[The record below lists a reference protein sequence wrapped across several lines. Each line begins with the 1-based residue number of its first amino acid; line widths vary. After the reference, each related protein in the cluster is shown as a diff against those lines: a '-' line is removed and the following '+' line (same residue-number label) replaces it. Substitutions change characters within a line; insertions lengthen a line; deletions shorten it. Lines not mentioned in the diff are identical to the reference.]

1 MRKLLYFTIQLLKET
16 FVQIFVSLDLVSLV
30 LIYWKNV
37 DIPIWVLVIIPII
50 GLYIGSF
57 NIYKRGMRIY
67 GYHFR
72 TLDKPNSSSGV
83 GTISLLKRSRAILT
97 GNVANFGPQTGV
109 LDECSSEIISIN
121 EIEDKFILD
130 KLDIGASI
138 SPLLPKKEHVDWSP
152 GSFQYTKIELP
163 LVLGSGTIVPVCLKL
178 HFEITQP
185 YQEKIEEAAKWLKS
199 IGIKIKYSVTQSDGR
214 REELLSLCFLQNH
227 WKLLLKMANE

>member
-1 MRKLLYFTIQLLKET
+1 M
-16 FVQIFVSLDLVSLV
+16 
-30 LIYWKNV
+30 
-37 DIPIWVLVIIPII
+37 IIPII

-57 NIYKRGMRIY
+57 NIYKRGTADIRISFPNI
-67 GYHFR
+67 GQTKFKFWGGH
-72 TLDKPNSSSGV
+72 DKL
-83 GTISLLKRSRAILT
+83 TQAFEAILT

-214 REELLSLCFLQNH
+214 REESLVLMLSTKSLEIAIEDGKRMNKSLQDYSKRKISRRSFFLKCNVP
-227 WKLLLKMANE
+227 